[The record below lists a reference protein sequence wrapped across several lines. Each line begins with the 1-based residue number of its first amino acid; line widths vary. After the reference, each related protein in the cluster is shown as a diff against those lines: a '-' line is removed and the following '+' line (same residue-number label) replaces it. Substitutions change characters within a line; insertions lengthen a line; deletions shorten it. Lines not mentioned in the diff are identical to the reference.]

1 MGFKLGTE
9 RGNYAV
15 SGEIKTK
22 MRFGKQNGDSDVS
35 VPGTP
40 VIRMPLE
47 EGVMG
52 EANMDGSIYINEN
65 ITPGSFEE
73 RQVINHEMRHATDM
87 KVGKLEY
94 GDYHVKYNGETFPR
108 ETIDGKDMI
117 LVDGQWKE
125 AGSHDFPWEDDANNG
140 NGDVGVI

>member
-22 MRFGKQNGDSDVS
+22 MRFGKQSGGDGS

-40 VIRMPLE
+40 VIRVPLE

-52 EANMDGSIYINEN
+52 EANMDGSIYVNEN
-65 ITPGSFEE
+65 ITPGSYED

-87 KVGKLEY
+87 RVGKLGY
-94 GDYHVKYNGETFPR
+94 ADDHIMYNGERFER
-108 ETIDGKDMI
+108 KDINGVDSI
-117 LVDGQWKE
+117 LVDGEWKE
-125 AGSHDFPWEDDANNG
+125 AGDTGFPWENDANNG
-140 NGDVGVI
+140 DE

>member
-22 MRFGKQNGDSDVS
+22 LRFHQESGDPDAS

-40 VIRMPLE
+40 IIRVPLE

-52 EANMDGSIYINEN
+52 EANMDGSIYISDMIRPN
-65 ITPGSFEE
+65 SFEE
-73 RQVINHEMRHATDM
+73 KQVVNHEMRHATDI
-87 KVGKLEY
+87 KIGKLEY
-94 GDYHVKYNGETFPR
+94 SDNHIEWNGETFER
-108 ETIDGKDMI
+108 KNIMGKDMI
-117 LVDGQWKE
+117 KVDGEWRE
-125 AGSHDFPWEDDANNG
+125 AGDGDFPWEQEANNG
-140 NGDVGVI
+140 I